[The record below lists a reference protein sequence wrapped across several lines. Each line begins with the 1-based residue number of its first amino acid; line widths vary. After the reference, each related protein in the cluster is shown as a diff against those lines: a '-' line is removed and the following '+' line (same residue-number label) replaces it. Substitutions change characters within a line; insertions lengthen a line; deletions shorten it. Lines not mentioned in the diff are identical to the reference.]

1 MFTGCLVAL
10 SAPGSHSVHSEFAV
24 QSDAAA
30 VEPIHSIRQET
41 TLLASPLLW
50 FGPTHVAFLQ
60 GVRVDFEPQGREVA
74 TSWIRLE
81 LRLAL

>member
-1 MFTGCLVAL
+1 MFTGCFVAL
-10 SAPGSHSVHSEFAV
+10 AAPGSHSLQARSGARSE
-24 QSDAAA
+24 AAA
-30 VEPIHSIRQET
+30 FDPFDSIRQET

-50 FGPTHVAFLQ
+50 FGSTHVAFLQ